1 MIFVLIFLY
10 IITLLIMTV
19 KNTLRIWCSWCS
31 IADFSS
37 ARTGSSPVI
46 RYLDVYSVG
55 FRKMVSRIMIWL
67 LIMVLGGA
75 IIYFSANLV
84 EMFWRSRRAD
94 EKLWWTRQ
102 MWALI
107 WFCWIVIWWLV
118 LFWIVSFADPTNM
131 NNMGY

>member
-10 IITLLIMTV
+10 IITLLITTV

-46 RYLDVYSVG
+46 RYPNVYSVG
-55 FRKMVSRIMIWL
+55 PREMVSRIVIWL
-67 LIMVLGGA
+67 LIIALSGA
-75 IIYFSANLV
+75 MIYFSANLV

-102 MWALI
+102 MWALF
-107 WFCWIVIWWLV
+107 WFCWIVIGWLI
-118 LFWIVSFADPTNM
+118 LFWIISLSDPTDINT
-131 NNMGY
+131 MGL